1 MFLILNGFKS
11 RIKKLIFLDE
21 IYEQINVG
29 KMLIFEQTIPL
40 IVNSVHFWSQGI
52 HWINLRL
59 QSQSYPFYIGFYL
72 STSWH

>member
-11 RIKKLIFLDE
+11 RFKKLIFLDE

-52 HWINLRL
+52 H
-59 QSQSYPFYIGFYL
+59 
-72 STSWH
+72 